1 MKLKRPLPKGA
12 VIGGIVAAGLLVGLL
27 GWMLVVS
34 PQKHKAVA
42 LDQQTASVQQQIAQ
56 NLQAVAAAKNVS
68 AAPTIRVADVYKL
81 ARAMPAATDMPNLLI
96 ELDQVAK
103 DAGVDLQT
111 ISPSQQLDGSTK
123 LSLSLQGDFFTVTDL
138 LYRLRNLVFVRHG
151 ELEATGPLFSI
162 DTVSLSPSGKNQLT
176 ASVTLHT
183 SVYAPVAAAPVTPA
197 PVTATD
203 GSTTT
208 PATPSGSSSAAG
220 AP

>member
-1 MKLKRPLPKGA
+1 VKLKRPIPKGA

-34 PQKHKAVA
+34 PQKSKAA
-42 LDQQTASVQQQIAQ
+42 SLDQQTASVQQQIAQ

-68 AAPTIRVADVYKL
+68 TAPTIRVADVYKL

-111 ISPSQQLDGSTK
+111 ISPTQQPDGSTK

-138 LYRLRNLVFVRHG
+138 LYRLRNMVFVRHG
-151 ELEATGPLFSI
+151 ELEATGPLFSV
-162 DTVSLSPSGKNQLT
+162 DTVGLVPSGKNRLT
-176 ASVTLHT
+176 ATITLHT
-183 SVYAPVAAAPVTPA
+183 SVYAPAAPA
-197 PVTATD
+197 PVMPAATATD